1 MNILLISQCDKRAL
15 TETRR
20 ILDQFAERR
29 GDRTWQTPI
38 TQDGLDTLRKL
49 LRKTARKNTAVA
61 CHWIRGRDHSELLW
75 IVGDGKRFN
84 PEGAVPTNTTQRNV
98 LRREDENDWHS
109 AEDIRLLAQL
119 AALLHDLGKA
129 SVAFQE
135 RLQGKRS
142 ERNLIRHEWVSL
154 RLFQAFVGEDNDA
167 GWLQRLIENEKGDD
181 ARINQQWLTGLL
193 RDGVDTTASQ
203 QAPLE
208 CLPLLARAV
217 GWLVLT
223 HHRLPAMPPEHDHD
237 GRRRHGGKISLNSI
251 DLEHTLS
258 AIDAD
263 WNEPRT
269 PADAKAIAPYWSF
282 KHDLPVT
289 QPAWR
294 KRAARLATRLHALV
308 QAQPEK
314 DWLADPFVLHLA
326 RMSLMLADHHY
337 SRLDH
342 DDHGNAVEG
351 RKPYL
356 NAAYAL
362 YANTSKTRNGKRI
375 LNQTLDEHL
384 VGVEAHAGAT
394 VHALPSLSRNLDH
407 LKDCKPLKR
416 RSTHAAFRWQDRA
429 ADLATG
435 VRQHAE
441 EHGAFIVNMASTGC
455 GKTLGNARIMHALAH
470 PARGMRCA
478 FAIGLRAL
486 TLQTGQS
493 FQRDLGLDDDALSIL
508 VGGAASRQL
517 FEFHEEEAERSGSA
531 SRRDLIPENSH
542 VLYEGN
548 DQHPVL
554 QRLGPDPAM
563 RKLLAAPVLVCTVD
577 HLIPAT
583 ESLRGGHQIMPM
595 LRLLSGDLVLDEPDD
610 FDINDLPALTRLM
623 HWAGLLG
630 SRVLLS
636 SATLPPALVEGLFL
650 AYRDGRQWFQR
661 NRGQRPGETPDI
673 CCLWIDEFNQ
683 KNANCIDITAFQ
695 SAHQAF
701 VEKRHALLGK
711 QAIRRRAALLP
722 LPFSTQSKAQRRT
735 ELATFLRDAALN
747 LHNTHHSIDP
757 DSRKR
762 VSFGLIRMANINP
775 LVDVALALLAQ
786 DMPNGICLHLCVYHS
801 QFPLFAR
808 SAIERRL
815 DATLDRRHE
824 NAVFDLPDIRKRLA
838 SANNEEDHLFIV
850 LGSPVTEVGRDH
862 DYDWAIAEPSS
873 MRSLIQLAG
882 RVRRHRPQGVEH
894 PNLLIW
900 EHNLRAIERSPDKAA
915 YCRPGFEKDNG
926 PFHLTTHHM
935 VNLLQGLLD
944 DNHEAIIDAR
954 PRIRPDGTQTLRPQE
969 RLADLEHARLQDC
982 MLPASE
988 ATAAPVRRG
997 RFTSSTPPLPPINAS
1012 SHWHRQRTWLTG
1024 VLVQYQPFRK
1034 QTYGEVN
1041 LVLLPT
1047 EDEDDYRLHRIAE
1060 GEHRWETL
1068 YVEIEEGRM
1077 NRITGSAFSGT
1088 GISLWGDADLMNAMQ
1103 QQAKAMDL
1111 PLDRFARKF
1120 ATVSL
1125 RKEAQGW
1132 RFHPMLGFSG
1142 EG

>member
-1 MNILLISQCDKRAL
+1 MNILLVSQCDKRAL

-38 TQDGLDTLRKL
+38 TRAGLDTLRKL
-49 LRKTARKNTAVA
+49 LRKSARKNTAVA
-61 CHWIRGRDHSELLW
+61 CHWIRGLDHSELLW
-75 IVGDGKRFN
+75 IVGDARRFN
-84 PEGAVPTNTTQRNV
+84 TEGAVPTNTTARNV
-98 LRREDENDWHS
+98 LRHGDENDWHT

-129 SVAFQE
+129 CVAFQNKLKPGAP
-135 RLQGKRS
+135 R
-142 ERNLIRHEWVSL
+142 ERNLYRHEWISL
-154 RLFQAFVGEDNDA
+154 RLFQAFVGQDGDA
-167 GWLQRLIENEKGDD
+167 GWLQRLIENEKDDD
-181 ARINQQWLTGLL
+181 ATTSQQWLTGLL
-193 RDGVDTTASQ
+193 RDGLDPAASQ
-203 QAPLE
+203 QPPLDR
-208 CLPLLARAV
+208 LPPLARTV

-223 HHRLPAMPPEHDHD
+223 HHRLPAMPSQRDGE
-237 GRRRHGGKISLNSI
+237 GRRWHGGKISLNSI
-251 DLEHTLS
+251 DLEHMLS

-282 KHDLPVT
+282 EHGLPVT

-294 KRAARLATRLHALV
+294 KRAARLAKRLHMLV
-308 QAQPEK
+308 LTQPEK

-342 DDHGNAVEG
+342 DDKGNVIEA

-362 YANTSKTRNGKRI
+362 YANTAKTREGKRI

-384 VGVEAHAGAT
+384 VGVEAHASAT
-394 VHALPSLSRNLDH
+394 VHALPTLSRNLIH
-407 LKDCKPLKR
+407 LKDCKALKR
-416 RSTHAAFRWQDRA
+416 RSTHQAFRWQDRA

-435 VRQHAE
+435 VRQQAE

-455 GKTLGNARIMHALAH
+455 GKTLGNARIMNALAH

-478 FAIGLRAL
+478 FAIGLRSL

-493 FQRDLGLDDDALSIL
+493 FQRDLGLDDDALSVL

-517 FEFHEEEAERSGSA
+517 FQFHEEEAERSGSA
-531 SRRDLIPENSH
+531 SRRDLIPEDSH

-554 QRLGPDPAM
+554 HRLGPDPAL

-610 FDINDLPALTRLM
+610 FDIDDLPALTRLM

-683 KNANCIDITAFQ
+683 KHANCIDITAFQ

-722 LPFSTQSKAQRRT
+722 LPFSTQAKAERRI
-735 ELATFLRDAALN
+735 ELAAFLRDAALN
-747 LHNTHHSIDP
+747 LHDTHHSIDP

-824 NAVFDLPDIRKRLA
+824 NAVFDLPDIRQRLA

-882 RVRRHRPQGVEH
+882 RVRRHRVKAVER

-900 EHNLRAIERSPDKAA
+900 EHNLRAIETPPDKAA
-915 YCRPGFEKDNG
+915 YCRPGFEQDSE
-926 PFHLTTHHM
+926 PFHLTTRRM

-954 PRIRPDGTQTLRPQE
+954 PRIRPDATQALRPKE
-969 RLADLEHARLQDC
+969 RLADLEHARLQNC
-982 MLPASE
+982 MLPAGE
-988 ATAAPVRRG
+988 ATTSPSRRVRG
-997 RFTSSTPPLPPINAS
+997 FSSTRSLPPINAS

-1024 VLVQYQPFRK
+1024 VLMQYQPFRR
-1034 QTYGEVN
+1034 QTQGEVD
-1041 LVLLPT
+1041 LILLPT

-1060 GEHRWETL
+1060 GERRWEKL
-1068 YVEIEEGRM
+1068 YVEIEKGLL
-1077 NRITGSAFSGT
+1077 NRIPNSAFSGA
-1088 GISLWGDADLMNAMQ
+1088 GISLWGDTDLMHAMR
-1103 QQAKAMDL
+1103 QQAEAMDM
-1111 PLDRFARKF
+1111 PLERFAKKF
-1120 ATVSL
+1120 ATASL
-1125 RKEAQGW
+1125 RKETQGW
-1132 RFHPMLGFSG
+1132 RFHPMLGFSSH
-1142 EG
+1142 